1 MRFDAPW
8 MLVLLV
14 LTPLVFEH
22 SWRRAVLSFVRIK
35 CAQDGAEALN
45 FAAGFD
51 LSRLPVSWKAR
62 WRDPVLSL
70 LKGGA
75 YICFV
80 AALARPQTGVE
91 FIETETGGRD
101 LMLVLD
107 TSGSMQALDFFL
119 EGKRVRRLDALK
131 SVVREFIGQR
141 VGDRIGLVVFGTDTY
156 TQCPLTLDHMVL
168 GDYVDNLEIGMAGD
182 STSLGEAIALALKRI
197 KDIPAES
204 KVLVL
209 VTDGKQT
216 SGSIEPLEAADMA
229 KDLKTK
235 VYSIGIGGNEPV
247 PFKVKTIFGTEAL
260 EFQEIPL
267 DENTLIAIAQKTG
280 GRYFNAKNTEELKQ
294 IYEEINKLEE
304 RKERIQDSVEYEE
317 LFVGVAAIGFILFVI
332 VQVLEQTLFKT
343 IP

>member
-1 MRFDAPW
+1 MRFDTPW
-8 MLVLLV
+8 VLLLLV

-22 SWRRAVLSFVRIK
+22 PWRKAVLYFLRIRPGLD
-35 CAQDGAEALN
+35 APEAVN
-45 FAAGFD
+45 FATGFN
-51 LSRLPVSWKAR
+51 LSRLPVSWRAR
-62 WRDPVLSL
+62 WRNAVLSV
-70 LKGGA
+70 LKGSA
-75 YICFV
+75 YVCFIV
-80 AALARPQTGVE
+80 ALARPQMGVE

-141 VGDRIGLVVFGTDTY
+141 LGDRIGLVVFGTDAY

-168 GDYVDNLEIGMAGD
+168 GDYVDDLEIGMAGD
-182 STSLGEAIALALKRI
+182 STSLGEAIALALKRV

-216 SGSIEPLEAADMA
+216 SGDIEPLEAAEMA

-247 PFKVKTIFGTEAL
+247 PFKVKTIFGVEAL
-260 EFQEIPL
+260 DYQEIPL
-267 DENTLIAIAQKTG
+267 DEGTLRAVAQKTG
-280 GRYFNAKNTEELKQ
+280 GGYFNAKNTEELKQ
-294 IYEEINKLEE
+294 IYDEINKLEE
-304 RKERIQDSVEYEE
+304 RKERIEDSVEYEE
-317 LFVGVAAIGFILFVI
+317 LFFALAAVGFMFFLI
-332 VQVLEQTLFKT
+332 VQILGETVFKT